1 MKRSYPVIEAKTWK
15 WFLAL
20 FLSIAS
26 FFGVSLLFGLLNI
39 KNEILLAMGISI
51 CCLLSLSVV
60 DRDFIL
66 KIFLPLKMKDLVYI
80 LIGLGFSIVA
90 VVISSIVVE
99 MMGIEG
105 SANPIFDILT
115 EDNIKSFFVSTMI
128 QFIAEEIIFVIPFLF
143 VINKFKTK
151 NNILKTIV
159 AIIVSSLIFG
169 AMHISTYNF
178 NILQAVLVIS
188 IIRTGLSMSYVLSKN
203 LTVTYLIHII
213 YDWTL
218 IGIYLTAGQMI

>member
-39 KNEILLAMGISI
+39 KNEILLALGISI
-51 CCLLSLSVV
+51 CCLLSLIVV

-143 VINKFKTK
+143 VINKFNTK

>member
-1 MKRSYPVIEAKTWK
+1 MKRSYPEIEAKTWK

-39 KNEILLAMGISI
+39 KNEILLALGISI
-51 CCLLSLSVV
+51 CCLFSLIVV

-159 AIIVSSLIFG
+159 AIIVSSFIFG